1 MLYGVDVASYQGTP
15 NWSAVQ
21 RAGIRFGFSKVT
33 ENTDYTN
40 PTWRHN
46 RAGMLAL
53 GSGFVPGAYHFLHGG
68 NGAAQARHFLSKAG
82 DLSRFAVAL
91 DIEASGANATTAK
104 DWVAELKE
112 RTGGHPVIGYFPRWY
127 WEAHGRPD
135 LSFFDTIWQSR
146 YVSGSG
152 TPAALYEKVPSSW
165 WVQFG
170 GEPISILQYSSSGSV
185 PTIPGRCDVN
195 AYRGSLAELR
205 ALALGSHQE
214 DEVPIRS
221 SYGKSKPQNLAWG
234 RFTRL
239 TWDITHADP
248 AKSHSEPDK
257 DHPNG
262 YPGYVAPAS
271 TWADIDT
278 VVRIEGLSEGDEYR
292 LQFEVHDWKDG
303 KSAGSWTE
311 VRADAKATG
320 GDQFATGTMPKGL
333 RKGQHVYVSVA
344 AFPAGGDTGDRPAPR
359 ATSGRW
365 TIAQDRS

>member
-1 MLYGVDVASYQGTP
+1 MLYGVDVASYQGNP
-15 NWSAVQ
+15 NWSAVH

-33 ENTDYTN
+33 ENTNYTN

-53 GSGFVPGAYHFLHGG
+53 GPGFLPGAYHFLHGG
-68 NGAAQARHFLSKAG
+68 NGAAQARYFLAKAG

-91 DIEASGANATTAK
+91 DIEASGANAATARE
-104 DWVAELKE
+104 WVAEFKK

-152 TPAALYEKVPSSW
+152 TPTALYEKVPSSW

-185 PTIPGRCDVN
+185 PSIPGRCDVN
-195 AYRGSLAELR
+195 AFRGSLAELR
-205 ALALGSHQE
+205 ALALGPHQE

-221 SYGKSKPQNLAWG
+221 SYGKSKPQNLRWG
-234 RFTRL
+234 QFTRL
-239 TWDITHADP
+239 NWDITHADP

-278 VVRIEGLSEGDEYR
+278 VVRIEGLSEGDEYQ

-303 KSAGSWTE
+303 KSSESWAE

-320 GDQFATGTMPKGL
+320 GDQFATGAMPKGL

-344 AFPAGGDTGDRPAPR
+344 AFPASGTTGGRPAPR
-359 ATSGRW
+359 ALSGRW
-365 TIAQDRS
+365 TIAQDRN

>member
-15 NWSAVQ
+15 NWPVVHRS
-21 RAGIRFGFSKVT
+21 GIRFGFSKVT

-40 PTWRHN
+40 PTWGHN

-53 GSGFVPGAYHFLHGG
+53 GAGFVPGAYHFLHGER
-68 NGAAQARHFLSKAG
+68 GAAQARYFLARAG
-82 DLSRFAVAL
+82 DVSRLAVAL
-91 DIEASGANATTAK
+91 DIEASGANATTARE
-104 DWVAELKE
+104 WVAEFKD

-152 TPAALYEKVPSSW
+152 TPAALYKKVPSSW

-170 GEPISILQYSSSGSV
+170 GEPISILQYSSSGVV
-185 PTIPGRCDVN
+185 PSIPGRCDVN
-195 AYRGSLAELR
+195 AFRGSLAGLR
-205 ALALGSHQE
+205 KLALGPHQE

-221 SYGKSKPQNLAWG
+221 SYGKSRPQNLEWG

-239 TWDITHADP
+239 NWDVTHADP
-248 AKSHSEPDK
+248 ANAHSEPDK
-257 DHPNG
+257 DHPDG
-262 YPGYVAPAS
+262 YPGYVAPLS
-271 TWADIDT
+271 TWADIT
-278 VVRIEGLSEGDEYR
+278 AVVGVEGMGLGDEYQMR
-292 LQFEVHDWKDG
+292 FEVHDWKNG
-303 KSAGSWTE
+303 QSAGVWSET
-311 VRADAKATG
+311 RADALATSG
-320 GDQFATGTMPKGL
+320 AQYVTGAMPKGL
-333 RKGQHVYVSVA
+333 GKGQHVYVAIAV
-344 AFPAGGDTGDRPAPR
+344 FPSGGDPGSRPAPR